1 MTFKSMLKRSIV
13 AGATMALAIFST
25 LGVSADGGSNAGAFS
40 AGSVK
45 GNLEPSWY
53 IMAPYASYPELNG
66 VVGAKITVYSV
77 TGDKALGFQE
87 AAETSDDEIEK
98 YIIKNKSDLKPYFKP
113 YYSFKAGISQD
124 TTDNFN
130 IYDTIYRD
138 GRNGNGNKD
147 KQKWIT
153 DKYKNTPKRSEQTSI
168 TINDANWKSGKQ
180 IKNEGRI
187 LTDDKFRQL
196 YKSEIITCDSS
207 QVKSLNSDEFRAKSK
222 EMKEMNK
229 AILKAFGDK
238 CGIPMTSDNS
248 KSKAGQQYFIVI
260 YCEPICL
267 TSFNTN
273 VRNGDVGYEYICLT
287 PTMAQYGLD
296 KFWDVFNA
304 NPNYDHHD
312 KLNSGTFLLTNL
324 AASCRS
330 IVSTTLT
337 GNSAHFTTSM
347 KDLIGVDTPYTYD
360 GDKSQ
365 STLQTTYER
374 IKSVRAK
381 VTANWDKW
389 GCGAYTHYTY
399 KENTEDE
406 PDYKPYEI
414 DRPSVNVIQL
424 NPGSK
429 SGTYKGS
436 IVPTNNAWNDVK
448 EVYNYA
454 CGKTTEKPS
463 NNAFYKGDVKNTVA
477 VMRRYRIFSGG
488 LTTEL
493 VQSLGEMSK
502 AGAQLGA
509 WKKSLAKFEY
519 QALQYIDKIDGNI
532 SISLPT
538 SANDITSFSFNNGTA
553 GADLYTDPSNQ
564 FSAGALR
571 ENTGISHFINNK
583 VNWENGVEIKRNG
596 SKTIKSAKHI
606 ALYKKNGN
614 PAFRQ
619 VASKTSISGGY
630 SWQQGYKGSAYA
642 GVETADPKITF
653 TWASLESSPYGYS
666 IVYETGSTQ
675 TVDRAQYPA
684 LPNVLAYN
692 AKTNKLTKLTVP
704 KSVWDNVIDLCKYMN
719 KSTSTWSLR
728 NVPNYQNS
736 YNESKVKDYAEVARK
751 CYDYISKNASNVSSW
766 EQEVKTNLEN
776 AVKYHAASQA
786 AYAISKNANDGNYS
800 TTDDFYSAYYTSY
813 KNNWGCSSPWNN
825 LNKIYQYSNG
835 SLMKNSAR
843 GYTWNNF
850 SKTSTGTCSN
860 YTIQGSTGAFYA
872 IPDASYTLTVS
883 RKSSSTAPGSALD
896 AVNYSYYS
904 SQAANLES
912 TRSSIENY
920 SGYRDNG
927 WNTSNFNCQVFSSYS
942 GLFMK
947 YDGDRDYYWE
957 IGLKAN
963 THGDRYADSAY
974 SAFCN
979 YMDSHTSSEGHWL
992 SSEIDNG
999 IKAFRSVLN
1008 TNGYL
1013 HERKTYRMQYT
1024 LCPKISGYANTLNGK
1039 GVTYANTAYN
1049 YLAKAKTAANKI
1061 ATYRA
1066 HLAGYKKYY
1075 ALAYITLTKCYDND
1089 IISHHNNV
1097 SDVGHL
1103 TTVENTS
1110 PVNKLAVRVKTNNSV
1125 SLKNNPS
1132 KTSVFTIAGYN
1143 DHGHSTKV
1151 TPSAPVSVNGHNH
1164 THIWTANWSRD
1175 EAGQPGSLA
1184 GKDIFPYDGDM
1195 DSKMILVSTVDNPY
1209 ESGSTSST
1217 NVMTK
1222 DKLVLPASG
1231 STTPSAQ
1238 RVTWDFERGIDGSNP
1253 SNWTIGDVL
1262 RHPYR
1267 YGILYWTTDSVKSG
1281 HQIEQWMTGAYFS
1294 TKKLDIGSSRLYEL
1308 LKTGSNG
1315 LTWDISGSGS
1325 NKVTR
1330 PGTSVNQLDASQYYH
1345 YLIKRKSGPS
1355 MSGPTGGSST
1365 ALGAVGSSAIR
1376 KTSDFDLAYTL
1387 KYNLSLPNGNYI
1399 TDTLA
1404 EDSLTVKGTLNLENT
1419 FGSVAGS
1426 NKQHYKDVKN
1436 SSSRT
1441 AAYYLDTWVN
1451 ANNFTESKVYAM
1463 SAPSQ
1468 DVSTIA
1474 SPQYLKYSSSNPI
1487 ATVDGIYK
1495 PVSHYF
1501 GSNVGWVPV
1510 WVSSPSKGTISTQM
1524 KINLSYNGEAKLVGE
1539 FASDNDI
1546 TSLTKDSIP
1555 AIKAGQTLKVK
1566 VSNNYLTLRGWAA
1579 IPADDASNSK
1589 YVNAKSG
1596 EITSETAFRNYMN
1609 NLANM
1614 ISKNAKFEV
1623 LTTLNGV
1630 TTDGSSPASM
1640 RTKLDK
1646 KPTNGGTGDAS
1657 LVRKDTSKNNSNN
1670 TAAMNSET
1678 ISSRAVNPS
1687 EIVPVQ
1693 GGSISPLSG
1702 NYTTKE
1708 NTATNFGAKAQ
1719 EAQDAILI
1727 QGRGDNSWLHEY
1739 ANGMRICYY
1748 EVKIFFGDGNG
1759 QSNDSELTLTVNK
1772 YESDSLDVKDGKL
1785 DAYLKEQH
1793 SSIASAWKDYIGY
1806 DIGMSKT
1813 AHTIVP
1819 VINFHTDNAYDGYKN
1834 IFAVNRGNT
1843 AKMAVG
1849 RQTNIHVVGSIYD
1862 NT

>member
-1 MTFKSMLKRSIV
+1 MTFKSILKRSIV

-25 LGVSADGGSNAGAFS
+25 LGVSADGGSNGGAFS
-40 AGSVK
+40 QGSVK

-53 IMAPYASYPELNG
+53 IMAPYASSETLNG
-66 VVGAKITVYSV
+66 VVGVKITIYSV

-98 YIIKNKSDLKPYFKP
+98 YIIKNKSQLQRYSKP
-113 YYSFKAGISQD
+113 YYSFKAGIS
-124 TTDNFN
+124 TNTIDNFN
-130 IYDTIYRD
+130 IYDITYRD
-138 GRNGNGNKD
+138 GRGGGGNRNR
-147 KQKWIT
+147 QPWIT
-153 DKYKNTPKRSEQTSI
+153 DKYNNTSNRSEQTSI
-168 TINDANWKSGKQ
+168 TINDPHWKSGKQ
-180 IKNEGRI
+180 IKKEGRI

-238 CGIPMTSDNS
+238 CGIPMTSNNS

-273 VRNGDVGYEYICLT
+273 VKKGDVGYEYICLT

-296 KFWDVFNA
+296 KFWNVFND

-330 IVSTTLT
+330 IVSTTRT

-374 IKSVRAK
+374 IESVRDK
-381 VTANWDKW
+381 VTKNWDEW

-406 PDYKPYEI
+406 PDYKPHEI

-436 IVPTNNAWNDVK
+436 IVPTNKAWNDVK

-493 VQSLGEMSK
+493 VQSVGETGK

-519 QALQYIDKIDGNI
+519 QALQYIDKIDGKI

-538 SANDITSFSFNNGTA
+538 SANDTTSFSFNNGTA

-571 ENTGISHFINNK
+571 EGTRTTHFINNK
-583 VNWENGVEIKRNG
+583 VNWKNGVEIKSTG

-719 KSTSTWSLR
+719 KATSTWSLR

-751 CYDYISKNASNVSSW
+751 CYDYISKNASSVATWEDNVQS
-766 EQEVKTNLEN
+766 NLEK
-776 AVKYHAASQA
+776 AAKYYSAYQASYA
-786 AYAISKNANDGNYS
+786 LANSAYDWDDGND
-800 TTDDFYSAYYTSY
+800 DDFYHAYAKHYYVNDHWAHISNMFTHY
-813 KNNWGCSSPWNN
+813 KQSE
-825 LNKIYQYSNG
+825 
-835 SLMKNSAR
+835 MKNSIHTWNSRNNKWNTYTWGNKGITATGTSDLTINGHKLTDKTYSKTVYTASGSAKNAFNKVNVSFLPSQESAMNATLSR
-843 GYTWNNF
+843 INSFTPGWSWRWKSNGNGGYTLHYNNGDDDAAYQAVVRYMNEHGWTNENID
-850 SKTSTGTCSN
+850 SAN
-860 YTIQGSTGAFYA
+860 RAGAA
-872 IPDASYTLTVS
+872 VKNSASYIRS
-883 RKSSSTAPGSALD
+883 RRQELINSTFLPMLASYHDDLVANNGNYASRYYNEYISALNEAKKNAKSI
-896 AVNYSYYS
+896 AVYRSY
-904 SQAANLES
+904 AE
-912 TRSSIENY
+912 
-920 SGYRDNG
+920 
-927 WNTSNFNCQVFSSYS
+927 
-942 GLFMK
+942 
-947 YDGDRDYYWE
+947 
-957 IGLKAN
+957 
-963 THGDRYADSAY
+963 
-974 SAFCN
+974 
-979 YMDSHTSSEGHWL
+979 
-992 SSEIDNG
+992 
-999 IKAFRSVLN
+999 
-1008 TNGYL
+1008 
-1013 HERKTYRMQYT
+1013 
-1024 LCPKISGYANTLNGK
+1024 
-1039 GVTYANTAYN
+1039 
-1049 YLAKAKTAANKI
+1049 
-1061 ATYRA
+1061 
-1066 HLAGYKKYY
+1066 GYKKYY
-1075 ALAYITLTKCYDND
+1075 ALAYMTLTRAYDNNT
-1089 IISHHNNV
+1089 ISHHNDV

-1151 TPSAPVSVNGHNH
+1151 TPSAPISVNGHNH

-1184 GKDIFPYDGDM
+1184 GEDIFPYDGDT
-1195 DSKMILVSTVDNPY
+1195 DSKMILVSTIDNPY
-1209 ESGSTSST
+1209 ESGNTPST

-1231 STTPSAQ
+1231 NTTPSAQ
-1238 RVTWDFERGIDGSNP
+1238 RVTWDFEKGIDGSNP
-1253 SNWTIGDVL
+1253 SNWTVGDVL

-1365 ALGAVGSSAIR
+1365 ALGAVGSRAIR

-1474 SPQYLKYSSSNPI
+1474 GPRYLKYSNSNPI
-1487 ATVDGIYK
+1487 TTIDGIYK

-1678 ISSRAVNPS
+1678 VSSRAVNPS

-1759 QSNDSELTLTVNK
+1759 QSKDSELTLTVNK

-1785 DAYLKEQH
+1785 DAYLKDQH

-1819 VINFHTDNAYDGYKN
+1819 VINFHTGNAYGGYKN